1 MNMKRNQIQKVVKC
15 YTDSETFEDISID
28 YTDNLNPVWV
38 DKDMYNKDKRFS
50 EVLDQDAQELLI
62 NGEVDFVVLNYD

>member
-1 MNMKRNQIQKVVKC
+1 MNMKRNQIQKVVQC

-28 YTDNLNPVWV
+28 YTDNLNPVWI

-62 NGEVDFVVLNYD
+62 NGEVDFAVLNYD

>member
-1 MNMKRNQIQKVVKC
+1 MNIKRNQIQKVVQC

-28 YTDNLNPVWV
+28 YTDNLNPVWI

>member
-1 MNMKRNQIQKVVKC
+1 
-15 YTDSETFEDISID
+15 
-28 YTDNLNPVWV
+28 
-38 DKDMYNKDKRFS
+38 MYNKDKRFS

>member
-1 MNMKRNQIQKVVKC
+1 MNMKRNQIQKVVQC
-15 YTDSETFEDISID
+15 YTDSETFEEISID

-62 NGEVDFVVLNYD
+62 NGEVDFAVLNYD

>member
-1 MNMKRNQIQKVVKC
+1 MNIKRNQIQKVVQC
-15 YTDSETFEDISID
+15 YTDSETFEEISID

-50 EVLDQDAQELLI
+50 EVLDQDAQELLL